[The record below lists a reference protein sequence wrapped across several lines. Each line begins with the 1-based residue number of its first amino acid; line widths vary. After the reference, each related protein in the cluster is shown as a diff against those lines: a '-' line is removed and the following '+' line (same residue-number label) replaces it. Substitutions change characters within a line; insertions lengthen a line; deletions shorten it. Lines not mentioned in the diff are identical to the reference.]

1 MKRIGS
7 VPWTNSP
14 TSKSNS
20 PNLLKTSKLFTNS
33 TKCYDKLPN
42 RSWSGIQSQNH
53 HRISVVN
60 HITSKL
66 NSLNQIRAN
75 QFVQQKHRV
84 HTLLKN
90 QRNLAAKIHHASADH
105 SKITATNLSLIQYQI
120 NTTPK
125 TAKTISSNLG
135 HSTVSTKFTHLLH
148 ALWPE
153 VGLCLQQQLETRRP
167 FRCQVIDGA
176 LQAGAEQ
183 SLDSSSR
190 YLWQERSFIR
200 VETIPE
206 WIGGQ
211 VRSLQLRS
219 LANQQQGLKPAL

>member
-90 QRNLAAKIHHASADH
+90 QIHPNTLITITQTMQAELINWQHIWVQQSKTLAYQFNPLRNTYCQPSPIDHASQKLAATCGHKETLQRRSTMHQL
-105 SKITATNLSLIQYQI
+105 TIQKSQLPTFPWFNI
-120 NTTPK
+120 RSIPHQK
-125 TAKTISSNLG
+125 PQKPFLPIW
-135 HSTVSTKFTHLLH
+135 VI
-148 ALWPE
+148 
-153 VGLCLQQQLETRRP
+153 QQFQP
-167 FRCQVIDGA
+167 NSPICFMPCD
-176 LQAGAEQ
+176 
-183 SLDSSSR
+183 
-190 YLWQERSFIR
+190 
-200 VETIPE
+200 
-206 WIGGQ
+206 
-211 VRSLQLRS
+211 
-219 LANQQQGLKPAL
+219 LK